1 MKAVTVDWI
10 ELAKRDFSAAKKLVD
25 DEYLS
30 NVCLFHCQQ
39 TIEKL
44 FKAIL
49 EEHKIKIPK
58 IHSVTTLF
66 EKLPTEFKSIS
77 TIDQDELGLLDDIY
91 IDSRY
96 PGEIGLMPNGF
107 PSKSDAKNVL
117 RITEK
122 VYHSVS
128 QYFNL

>member
-1 MKAVTVDWI
+1 LKPATADWI

-66 EKLPTEFKSIS
+66 EKLPDDFKSNS
-77 TIDQDELGLLDDIY
+77 TIEHDELNLIDDIY

-107 PSKSDAKNVL
+107 PSKSDAINVL
-117 RITEK
+117 KIAK
-122 VYHSVS
+122 KIYNLVF

>member
-1 MKAVTVDWI
+1 MKPATADWI

-128 QYFNL
+128 QYFKL

>member
-1 MKAVTVDWI
+1 MKPATADWI

-66 EKLPTEFKSIS
+66 EKLPTEFKNIS
-77 TIDQDELGLLDDIY
+77 AIDQDELGLIDDIY

-122 VYHSVS
+122 IYHSVS
-128 QYFNL
+128 QYFRL

>member
-1 MKAVTVDWI
+1 LKPATADWI

-49 EEHKIKIPK
+49 EEHKIKIPVVARALGNHQEETWQ
-58 IHSVTTLF
+58 IFREHGVHVVTSAS
-66 EKLPTEFKSIS
+66 TEQAI
-77 TIDQDELGLLDDIY
+77 DELSRLLK
-91 IDSRY
+91 
-96 PGEIGLMPNGF
+96 GAN
-107 PSKSDAKNVL
+107 
-117 RITEK
+117 
-122 VYHSVS
+122 
-128 QYFNL
+128 